1 MAQDRAY
8 SRRCPAPF
16 SRLSAEPWLKEAL
29 FMPKFFIALEKL
41 KPVFDMT
48 DRILMFVCKLL
59 LIADIGITSFA
70 VAGRYISFIPDPMW
84 SEELVLTA
92 MAYMAVLSA
101 AIALRHHRHIRMSAF
116 DKWIPKT
123 LLHAL
128 DLVVDAFVLAFGV
141 CMVVLGFQ
149 YALTLG
155 VSGFYISIPA
165 LSRFW
170 AFFPVPLAGICMII
184 FDIEIILNHIRVFF
198 EKDEPC
204 DPTASLSE
212 ETKVALKEANITIE
226 PCEPETKGGDVK

>member
-1 MAQDRAY
+1 
-8 SRRCPAPF
+8 
-16 SRLSAEPWLKEAL
+16 
-29 FMPKFFIALEKL
+29 MPKFFTVVDRL
-41 KPVFDMT
+41 KPIFDVT
-48 DRILMFVCKLL
+48 DKVLMFVCKLL

-123 LLHAL
+123 VLHVL
-128 DLVVDAFVLAFGV
+128 DLLVDLGVLAFGV
-141 CMVVLGFQ
+141 CMVTLGFE

-155 VSGFYISIPA
+155 VNGFYISIPS

-170 AFFPVPLAGICMII
+170 AFFPVPLAGICVIL
-184 FDIEIILNHIRVFF
+184 FEIEIILHHIRAFF
-198 EKDEPC
+198 EKGGSSDLA
-204 DPTASLSE
+204 ASLSE
-212 ETKVALKEANITIE
+212 ETKVALKEANIAIE
-226 PCEPETKGGDVK
+226 ALAPETKGGEAK

>member
-1 MAQDRAY
+1 
-8 SRRCPAPF
+8 
-16 SRLSAEPWLKEAL
+16 
-29 FMPKFFIALEKL
+29 MPKFLLAMDKL
-41 KPVFDMT
+41 KPFYDSI
-48 DRILMFVCKLL
+48 DRVLMVVCKLL

-116 DKWIPKT
+116 DKWIPKK
-123 LLHAL
+123 LLHVL
-128 DLVVDAFVLAFGV
+128 DLIVDAFVLAFGV
-141 CMVVLGFQ
+141 FMVVLGFK

-155 VSGFYISIPA
+155 VNGFYISIPS

-184 FDIEIILNHIRVFF
+184 FEIEIIFKHIKAFY

-212 ETKVALKEANITIE
+212 ETKVALKEANITIDA
-226 PCEPETKGGDVK
+226 CEPQNKGGDAT

>member
-1 MAQDRAY
+1 
-8 SRRCPAPF
+8 
-16 SRLSAEPWLKEAL
+16 
-29 FMPKFFIALEKL
+29 MPKFLLAMDKL

-59 LIADIGITSFA
+59 LIADIAITSFA

-123 LLHAL
+123 LLHIL
-128 DLVVDAFVLAFGV
+128 DLIVDVFVLTFGV
-141 CMVVLGFQ
+141 FMVVLGFK
-149 YALTLG
+149 YAFTLG
-155 VSGFYISIPA
+155 ANGFYISIPS

-170 AFFPVPLAGICMII
+170 AFFPIPLAGISMII
-184 FDIEIILNHIRVFF
+184 FEVEIIVNHIKAFYDTGEGGGPAV
-198 EKDEPC
+198 PM
-204 DPTASLSE
+204 TE
-212 ETKVALKEANITIE
+212 EVNVALEEANLTLDDKNA
-226 PCEPETKGGDVK
+226 ETKGGDVQ